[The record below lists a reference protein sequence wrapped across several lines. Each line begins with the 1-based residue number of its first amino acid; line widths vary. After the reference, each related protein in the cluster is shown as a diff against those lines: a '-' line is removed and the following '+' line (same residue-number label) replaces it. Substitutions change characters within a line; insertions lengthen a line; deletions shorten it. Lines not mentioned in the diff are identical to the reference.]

1 MALAKVTFGGQSQ
14 GSGTWSDTF
23 ATNDALF
30 LKIFGGE
37 VFSAFEKYNVTMDKH
52 RVRSISSGKSA
63 QFPFTGRIGARRFQ
77 PGSDILADNALAVG
91 GGDDYD
97 SSTTPGDGT
106 KGINPLLGV
115 GKVAEQVIN
124 IDELMISS
132 VFIDDLDSAKS
143 HYDYRGPFSTEL
155 GRALAHEFDKQVLGA
170 ALNSAVAS
178 ASATD
183 PFASSYEDE
192 AAVNTEAGIIDA
204 MFKMAQNFD
213 EKYVPESDRY
223 AFVTPATYYKLI
235 HNAGTPGS
243 LVNSDYASRN
253 ANGIE
258 TGSVYQVAGMQIV
271 KCPHLPQTDTRYDLP
286 GESSVNANPGENN
299 NYQGNRT
306 GLLALC
312 WHPEAVGTVKLKDI
326 TLESEYIIQRQGT
339 LMVSKMATGHGGL
352 RPECV
357 GTIATQSLE

>member
-63 QFPFTGRIGARRFQ
+63 QFPFTGRIDARRFK
-77 PGSDILADNALAVG
+77 PGSDILADDALGVG
-91 GGDDYD
+91 A
-97 SSTTPGDGT
+97 GDGESNT
-106 KGINPLLGV
+106 VNPLLGV
-115 GKVAEQVIN
+115 GKVAEKVIS
-124 IDELMISS
+124 IDELMIAS

-155 GRALAHEFDKQVLGA
+155 GRALAHEFDKQVMGA
-170 ALNSAVAS
+170 ALR
-178 ASATD
+178 SATD
-183 PFASSYEDE
+183 NSASTDPFQASYKDE
-192 AAVNTEAGIIDA
+192 GAVNTEAGIIDA
-204 MFKMAQNFD
+204 LMQCSQAFD
-213 EKYVPESDRY
+213 EKYVPESDRF
-223 AFVTPATYYKLI
+223 AFVSPATYYKLI
-235 HNAGTPGS
+235 HADGVPGK
-243 LVNSDYASRN
+243 LVNSDYASKN
-253 ANGIE
+253 ANGVE
-258 TGSVYQVAGMQIV
+258 TGNMYQVAGMTIV
-271 KCPHLPQTDTRYDLP
+271 KTPHLPTGDNRDGDTSAPDALDY
-286 GESSVNANPGENN
+286 NPGENN
-299 NYQGNRT
+299 SYRGKYT

-312 WHPEAVGTVKLKDI
+312 WHPEAVGSVKLKDI

-357 GTIATQSLE
+357 GTIATAALE

>member
-14 GSGTWSDTF
+14 GSGTWDDDT
-23 ATNDALF
+23 AVHDALF
-30 LKIFGGE
+30 LKIFGAE

-63 QFPFTGRIGARRFQ
+63 QFPFTGRIDARRFK
-77 PGSDILADNALAVG
+77 PGSDILADDALGVG
-91 GGDDYD
+91 A
-97 SSTTPGDGT
+97 GDGESNT
-106 KGINPLLGV
+106 VNPLLGV
-115 GKVAEQVIN
+115 GKVAEKVIS
-124 IDELMISS
+124 IDELMIAS

-155 GRALAHEFDKQVLGA
+155 GRALAHEFDKQVMGA
-170 ALNSAVAS
+170 ALR
-178 ASATD
+178 SATD
-183 PFASSYEDE
+183 NSASTDPFQASYKDE
-192 AAVNTEAGIIDA
+192 GAVNTEAGIIDA
-204 MFKMAQNFD
+204 LMQCSQAFD
-213 EKYVPESDRY
+213 EKYVPESDRF
-223 AFVTPATYYKLI
+223 AFVSPATYYKLI
-235 HNAGTPGS
+235 HADGVPGK
-243 LVNSDYASRN
+243 LVNSDYASKN
-253 ANGIE
+253 ANGVE
-258 TGSVYQVAGMQIV
+258 TGNMYTVAGMQIV
-271 KCPHLPQTDTRYDLP
+271 KCPHLPSGDNRYDAD
-286 GESSVNANPGENN
+286 GSSGGAPIATNPGTNN
-299 NYQGNRT
+299 AYLGDAS